1 MAARKISA
9 AAMAVAVAVVALLVV
24 AATANECGVNKGQ
37 VMGACLS
44 YCGSG
49 SRLGECC
56 GALRNADM
64 VCLCRNYWGRLQG
77 TSYARCAMDIQSKC
91 GLSGC

>member
-1 MAARKISA
+1 MAARK
-9 AAMAVAVAVVALLVV
+9 AMMAVAVVALLVV
-24 AATANECGVNKGQ
+24 AATAECGVNKGQ
-37 VMGACLS
+37 VMRACLS

-64 VCLCRNYWGRLQG
+64 KCLCRNYWGKLRS
-77 TSYARCAMDIQSKC
+77 TSYAHCAREIQSKC
-91 GLSGC
+91 RLSGC